1 MPETPNPI
9 RISVYPL
16 TLLMLAAL
24 VVIGVQ
30 GQALAQ
36 QTSGDAPEIQA
47 EAWAVADAESGRV
60 LAGENADE
68 QIMVAS
74 TAKVMTALVVL
85 ESGVNLDEEIVISQ
99 DAEEYV
105 GDTYSNI
112 GLISG
117 ESVTARDLLA
127 ASLIPS
133 GTDADYALAEYVGD
147 GSVEQFVAQ
156 MNGRADE
163 LGLQNTNFTNPT
175 GIDEENN
182 YSSASDL
189 LKITG
194 AALEYDLFRELIS
207 QTQATIRAGGAEERE
222 IQVYTTNELLNSYP
236 PASGVKTGTG
246 SAGYML
252 ISSAEAQDESYIA
265 AVLGAED
272 EEAVNQSSEGLL
284 DYAFAS
290 FQRQAIIEEGRAYD
304 EREIPFRDGSIE
316 LRAAE
321 SVSAIVEEGAEV
333 ERRVRGGDLPDS
345 AQQGDEVG
353 RVEVLVGGESVGES
367 ALLASEG
374 YEEASFLRK
383 TASRLSGWIGGLLG

>member
-85 ESGVNLDEEIVISQ
+85 ESGVKLDEEIVISQ

-333 ERRVRGGDLPDS
+333 ERRVGGGDLPDS

-383 TASRLSGWIGGLLG
+383 TTSRLYGWIGGLLG

>member
-24 VVIGVQ
+24 VVVGVQ

-383 TASRLSGWIGGLLG
+383 TTSRLSGWIGGLLG